1 MILDDLVAATTQRIA
16 QEIAAVPLAT
26 VKAQAQAFSGPE
38 KPSFIAGLA
47 DHFGI
52 IAEVKQASPSKG
64 VIAEDFPYQAIAA
77 DYTAAGVDAIS
88 VLTEPDYF
96 HGDLKYLQTIAA
108 ASTKPVLRKDFV
120 IDPYMLYQAKAA
132 GASLVLLIVAILSD
146 AQLHDYYQLATKLGL
161 EVLVECHDAHEV
173 QRALAIKPQL
183 IGVNNRNLKDF
194 TVDLKTSERLREVIP
209 AEIKV
214 IAESGIKKPKQL
226 AELQAAGINGVLI
239 GETFMRAPDRQ
250 AMIHAYQAVV
260 S

>member
-1 MILDDLVAATTQRIA
+1 MILDDLVAATEKRLAVEQ
-16 QEIAAVPLAT
+16 AAVPLAA
-26 VKAQAQAFSGPE
+26 VQAQAAAFAGPQ

-47 DHFGI
+47 SHFGI

-64 VIAEDFPYQAIAA
+64 VIASDFPYQQIAA

-88 VLTEPDYF
+88 VLTEPDFF
-96 HGDLKYLQTIAA
+96 HGDLRYLETIAA
-108 ASTKPVLRKDFV
+108 ASPKPVLRKDFV

-146 AQLHDYYQLATKLGL
+146 QQLQDYYQLATDLGL
-161 EVLVECHDAHEV
+161 EVLVECHDAQEV
-173 QRALAIKPQL
+173 QRALAVQPRL

-194 TVDLKTSERLREVIP
+194 SVDITTSVRLREAIP

-214 IAESGIKKPKQL
+214 LAESGITAASQL
-226 AELQAAGINGVLI
+226 AELKAAGINGVLI

-250 AMIHAYQAVV
+250 AIIRRYQAVV
-260 S
+260 A